1 MKMLSQLRDHS
12 LSNEHSILS
21 ESIGE
26 IIRITFCCG
35 GQIRSRRVVTRSRSC
50 PTGKYPSWKMGR
62 MVQWESRNELYA
74 FRLLD
79 CDPKVTTFHEQPC
92 EIVYRQNGVERRH
105 YPDVYVETTGSKEL
119 WEIKPSSKASQDVIA
134 ARSTLLRDGLKQYG
148 FIYRVVLDCDLAKQ
162 PRLQNVDILLRFGRR
177 PLAEYERERVRQY
190 LRRLGSVCWSDV
202 CQGVYGP
209 KGREIVC
216 RLVLEGALAFDVDC
230 PLSPDTPFTY
240 SQRGI

>member
-1 MKMLSQLRDHS
+1 
-12 LSNEHSILS
+12 
-21 ESIGE
+21 
-26 IIRITFCCG
+26 
-35 GQIRSRRVVTRSRSC
+35 
-50 PTGKYPSWKMGR
+50 
-62 MVQWESRNELYA
+62 MVQWESRNELHA

-79 CDPKVTTFHEQPC
+79 CDPEVMTFREQPC
-92 EIVYRQNGVERRH
+92 EILYRQNGVERRH

-134 ARSTLLRDGLKQYG
+134 ARSALLRDGLKPYG

>member
-1 MKMLSQLRDHS
+1 MLSHLRGQS
-12 LSNEHSILS
+12 LSNEHSLRS

-62 MVQWESRNELYA
+62 MVQWESRNELHA

-79 CDPKVTTFHEQPC
+79 CDPKVMTFREQPC

-134 ARSTLLRDGLKQYG
+134 ARSALLRDGLKPYG

-177 PLAEYERERVRQY
+177 PLTEFERERIRQD
-190 LRRLGSVCWSDV
+190 LQRLGSLRWSDV
-202 CQGVYGP
+202 CRGVCGT
-209 KGREIVC
+209 KGREVVC
-216 RLVLEGALAFDVDC
+216 RLVLEGVLAFDVDR
-230 PLSPDTPFTY
+230 PLSPNTHFTY
-240 SQRGI
+240 RQRGI

>member
-1 MKMLSQLRDHS
+1 
-12 LSNEHSILS
+12 
-21 ESIGE
+21 
-26 IIRITFCCG
+26 
-35 GQIRSRRVVTRSRSC
+35 
-50 PTGKYPSWKMGR
+50 
-62 MVQWESRNELYA
+62 
-74 FRLLD
+74 
-79 CDPKVTTFHEQPC
+79 
-92 EIVYRQNGVERRH
+92 
-105 YPDVYVETTGSKEL
+105 
-119 WEIKPSSKASQDVIA
+119 
-134 ARSTLLRDGLKQYG
+134 
-148 FIYRVVLDCDLAKQ
+148 VLDCDLAKQ

>member
-1 MKMLSQLRDHS
+1 MLSQLCDQS
-12 LSNEHSILS
+12 LSNEHSLRS
-21 ESIGE
+21 EPIGE

-35 GQIRSRRVVTRSRSC
+35 GQIRSRRVVTRSRAC
-50 PTGKYPSWKMGR
+50 PTGKYPSWKMDR
-62 MVQWESRNELYA
+62 MVQWESRNELHA

-79 CDPKVTTFHEQPC
+79 CDPKVMTFREQPC
-92 EIVYRQNGVERRH
+92 EILYRQNGVERRH

-134 ARSTLLRDGLKQYG
+134 ARSALLRDGLKPYG

-177 PLAEYERERVRQY
+177 PLTEFEGERIRQD
-190 LRRLGSVCWSDV
+190 LQRLGSLRWSDV
-202 CQGVYGP
+202 CRGVCGT

-216 RLVLEGALAFDVDC
+216 RLVLEGLLAFDVDR

-240 SQRGI
+240 RQRGI

>member
-1 MKMLSQLRDHS
+1 MLSQLRDHS

-35 GQIRSRRVVTRSRSC
+35 GQIRSRRVVTRSRAC
-50 PTGKYPSWKMGR
+50 PTGKYPSWKMDR
-62 MVQWESRNELYA
+62 MVQWESRNELHA

-79 CDPKVTTFHEQPC
+79 CDPEVTTFHEQPC

-134 ARSTLLRDGLKQYG
+134 ARSALLRDGLKPYG

-177 PLAEYERERVRQY
+177 PLTEFEGERIRQD
-190 LRRLGSVCWSDV
+190 LQRLGSLRWSDV
-202 CQGVYGP
+202 CRGVCGT

-216 RLVLEGALAFDVDC
+216 RLVLEGLLAFDVDR

-240 SQRGI
+240 RQRGI

>member
-1 MKMLSQLRDHS
+1 MLSHLRGQS
-12 LSNEHSILS
+12 LSNEHSLRS

-62 MVQWESRNELYA
+62 MVQWESRNELHA

-79 CDPKVTTFHEQPC
+79 CDPEVTTFHEQPC

-134 ARSTLLRDGLKQYG
+134 ARSTLLRDGLKPYG

-177 PLAEYERERVRQY
+177 PLTELEGERIRQD
-190 LRRLGSVCWSDV
+190 LQRLGSLRWSDV
-202 CQGVYGP
+202 CRGVCGT

-216 RLVLEGALAFDVDC
+216 RLVLEGVLAFDVDR
-230 PLSPDTPFTY
+230 PFSPDTPFTY
-240 SQRGI
+240 RQRGI